1 MRWERSMSRIDD
13 EAAAWVARRHSSDV
27 AESEVEFRA
36 WHDADPR
43 HAGAYL
49 RAEAA
54 WTLLDRSQV
63 LNHGQDDDQRSARMA
78 AQRRAAARRHTR
90 RTVLGGAIAASLAAA
105 AGLGYVLKDRLSL
118 ETRRGELRNVP
129 LSDKSVAAINTDS
142 HIDVDMTSHLRHIQ
156 VVKGEAWFQVAKN
169 KDAPFVVS
177 AGDVRVRAVGTAFSV
192 RRRDT
197 GADVLVTEGVVETWN
212 VRDTD
217 KRLTLTAGNEA
228 FVPFAPAQ
236 VDVVFRP
243 QEVTRKL
250 AWREREIILK
260 EEDLAVAAAE
270 FNRYNDQQI
279 VIADP
284 ALREMKLVGG
294 FQVDQPESF
303 ARAVR
308 AALNVPVVIHNDRI
322 IIGTGSDAG

>member
-1 MRWERSMSRIDD
+1 MSRIDD
-13 EAAAWVARRHSSDV
+13 EAAAWVARRHADNA
-27 AESEVEFRA
+27 AESDAEFHA
-36 WHDADPR
+36 WHDGDPR

-54 WTLLDRSQV
+54 WMLLDRSQV
-63 LNHGQDDDQRSARMA
+63 LAHGQDNDQRATRLA
-78 AQRRAAARRHTR
+78 AQRKAAARRHSR
-90 RTVLGGAIAASLAAA
+90 RTFLGGTIAASLAAA

-129 LSDKSVAAINTDS
+129 LSDKSIAAINTDS
-142 HIDVDMTSHLRHIQ
+142 HIDVDMSAHLRHIQ

-169 KDAPFVVS
+169 KEAPFVVS

-192 RRRDT
+192 RRRDN
-197 GADVLVTEGVVETWN
+197 GADVLVTEGVVETWT
-212 VRDTD
+212 VREAD
-217 KRLTLTAGNEA
+217 KRLTLTAGNEV
-228 FVPFAPAQ
+228 FVPFAAAPAA
-236 VDVVFRP
+236 VVFRP

-294 FQVDQPESF
+294 FDVDQPESF

-308 AALNVPVVIHNDRI
+308 TALNVPVVIRDDRI
-322 IIGTGSDAG
+322 IIGTGPNAG

>member
-1 MRWERSMSRIDD
+1 MSRIDD
-13 EAAAWVARRHSSDV
+13 EAAAWVARRHATDVTESD
-27 AESEVEFRA
+27 AEFHA

-54 WTLLDRSQV
+54 WVLLDRSQV
-63 LNHGQDDDQRSARMA
+63 LAHGQDDSALSARLA
-78 AQRRAAARRHTR
+78 AGRKAATQRHTR
-90 RTVLGGAIAASLAAA
+90 RTILGGAIAASLAGAA
-105 AGLGYVLKDRLSL
+105 TLGYVLKDRLSL

-156 VVKGEAWFQVAKN
+156 VVKGEAWFQVARN
-169 KDAPFVVS
+169 KEAPFVVS

-192 RRRDT
+192 RRRDN
-197 GADVLVTEGVVETWN
+197 GADVLVTEGTVETWN
-212 VRDTD
+212 VHDLD
-217 KRLTLTAGNEA
+217 KRMTLTAGNEA
-228 FVPFAPAQ
+228 FVPFAPAP

-270 FNRYNDQQI
+270 FNRYNEQQI

-284 ALREMKLVGG
+284 GLRDMKLVGG
-294 FQVDQPESF
+294 FEVDQPEAF

-308 AALNVPVVIHNDRI
+308 AALNVPVSIDSDRI
-322 IIGTGSDAG
+322 IIGTEPSAG

>member
-1 MRWERSMSRIDD
+1 MSRIND
-13 EAAAWVARRHSSDV
+13 EAAAWVARRH
-27 AESEVEFRA
+27 AGEPTESEHEFRA

-63 LNHGQDDDQRSARMA
+63 LAHGQDEDQRATRLA
-78 AQRRAAARRHTR
+78 AQRKAAARRHTR
-90 RTVLGGAIAASLAAA
+90 RTILSGAIAASLAAA
-105 AGLGYVLKDRLSL
+105 TGLGYVLKDRLSL

-142 HIDVDMTSHLRHIQ
+142 HIDVDMTAHLRHIQ

-177 AGDVRVRAVGTAFSV
+177 AGDIRVRAIGTAFSV
-192 RRRDT
+192 RRRDD

-212 VRDTD
+212 IHDID
-217 KRLTLTAGNEA
+217 KRVTLTAGNEA
-228 FVPFAPAQ
+228 FVPFAAVPA
-236 VDVVFRP
+236 DVAFRP
-243 QEVTRKL
+243 LEVTRKL

-279 VIADP
+279 IIADP

-294 FQVDQPESF
+294 FEVDQPESF
-303 ARAVR
+303 ARAVH

-322 IIGTGSDAG
+322 IIGTGSGAG